1 MAGSTGAGYS
11 ATSLATKLGI
21 KPGSRVTLNGAPPEF
36 EHTLGELPAGVSVSR
51 RLRKSSDV
59 IVAFRVRRHQ
69 LERRLPALREALADD
84 GGLWLAW
91 PKRASGVDTD
101 LDERVV
107 REAGLALGLVDNKVC
122 AIDQTWS
129 GLRFVYR
136 LVDRPGA
143 ST

>member
-1 MAGSTGAGYS
+1 MAGSTAAGYS
-11 ATSLATKLGI
+11 GTSLVRKLGI
-21 KPGSRVTLNGAPPEF
+21 RPGSRVTLDGAPPEF
-36 EHTLGELPAGVSVSR
+36 EDTLGELPAGVSVSR

-69 LERRLPALREALADD
+69 LGRRLPALREALAHD

-101 LDERVV
+101 LDERAV
-107 REAGLALGLVDNKVC
+107 REAALALGLVDNKVC